1 MMRLIGKDVGACL
14 QAIQCVVTMRT
25 ILIACKQAP
34 TRNIGSS
41 HLERELELEAAF
53 AAAEPS
59 PSGDLSPPLF
69 MV

>member
-1 MMRLIGKDVGACL
+1 MGLIDKNVGACL

-41 HLERELELEAAF
+41 HLERELAF
-53 AAAEPS
+53 
-59 PSGDLSPPLF
+59 LPLLGTKNGYF
-69 MV
+69 RGVSLRK